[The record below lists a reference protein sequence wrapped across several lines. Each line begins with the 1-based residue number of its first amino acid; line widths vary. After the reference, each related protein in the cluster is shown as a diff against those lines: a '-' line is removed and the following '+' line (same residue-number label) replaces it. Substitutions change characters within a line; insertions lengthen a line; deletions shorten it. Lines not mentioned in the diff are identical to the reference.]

1 MLFKITMILWNIM
14 ALTATIAG
22 LGYFTASL
30 IWSGFFNA
38 P

>member
-1 MLFKITMILWNIM
+1 MLFKITMILWNAM
-14 ALTATIAG
+14 ALIATIAG